1 MHLCKYCISLRV
13 LFKQSKKYTCIGIPL
28 KLKWRILSKAH
39 NIGMSL
45 YIFFK
50 EEINFT
56 TPRIGI
62 SQVPKIQ

>member
-1 MHLCKYCISLRV
+1 MILRV
-13 LFKQSKKYTCIGIPL
+13 LFKQSKKYIGIPL

-56 TPRIGI
+56 TLKIGI
-62 SQVPKIQ
+62 

>member
-1 MHLCKYCISLRV
+1 MILRV

-56 TPRIGI
+56 TLRIGI

>member
-13 LFKQSKKYTCIGIPL
+13 LFKQSKKYIGIL
-28 KLKWRILSKAH
+28 FKLKWRILSKAH